1 MQSVFWGR
9 ELQAIGQDL
18 DTQRLPPQ
26 LEKGGVEGRPQH
38 PNSPQHG
45 LQGPHII
52 HHIAVN
58 CSLKE
63 DGAVLVDMSLFA
75 KPTITCNMDFSF
87 FPFDVQRCL
96 LKIQVFKRNLRKT
109 FLMLQASQ
117 SRDRLDLKILSGLN
131 YSHGFEI
138 STDWNLKTWVAATWL
153 LSSRTPTSTM
163 RSRFITYLKR
173 CAKFFFNN

>member
-75 KPTITCNMDFSF
+75 KPTITCNMEFSL
-87 FPFDVQRCL
+87 FPFDVQRCQV
-96 LKIQVFKRNLRKT
+96 KIQVRKLRGKSPGKASKPFSHYDDVSGVAVKGQT
-109 FLMLQASQ
+109 GPEDPPRFELQSW
-117 SRDRLDLKILSGLN
+117 
-131 YSHGFEI
+131 F
-138 STDWNLKTWVAATWL
+138 
-153 LSSRTPTSTM
+153 
-163 RSRFITYLKR
+163 
-173 CAKFFFNN
+173 